1 MSETDSAGNARPF
14 SAMPKP
20 EPEEPETPAKE
31 PRLRRRFLEMPEG
44 ALGFFILWLLA
55 AAGGALIVLY
65 WPWMSGIGA
74 QESTAMNDRLAV
86 LETRIGQVASGHAE
100 KAAEASFAEERRN
113 LMALKSRVDADEAR
127 LAALESGAGGPGG
140 DPQAAA
146 RIAANEKALAALRSD
161 LDTQTKTSG
170 DMLGK
175 LGTRMDEA
183 EKRLPPADLAER
195 LDSLAPK
202 TSMSDLETRLATLET
217 RDTAGLIRRASSLLA
232 LADLMRASER
242 GEPFADEFGVLR
254 ALVPASPEVADLSR
268 YAKRSVPPAA
278 ALTQRFSRDAGAI
291 LDAERS
297 ARAQGWMERAW
308 FGMVS
313 LVSVRR
319 IGDIPGYDSE
329 ARVARAEAALRRGDL
344 ATAVFEVRRLDAP
357 ARAAAASWLKDAEA
371 RLAVDRDA
379 RALTGRIVAG
389 LSSATQHEPPPQ
401 PALPK

>member
-1 MSETDSAGNARPF
+1 MSESDSNGNARPF

-20 EPEEPETPAKE
+20 EEPESPAKE
-31 PRLRRRFLEMPEG
+31 PRARRRFLDVPEG
-44 ALGFFILWLLA
+44 GLGFFILWLLA
-55 AAGGALIVLY
+55 AAGGALIVVY
-65 WPWMSGIGA
+65 WPWVSGAGA
-74 QESTAMNDRLAV
+74 PESAAVNDRLAV

-100 KAAEASFAEERRN
+100 KAAEASFVEERRN
-113 LMALKSRVDADEAR
+113 LTALKNRVDADEAR

-170 DMLGK
+170 DALGK

-202 TSMSDLETRLATLET
+202 TSVSNLETRLSTLET

-232 LADLMRASER
+232 LADLMRTSER
-242 GEPFADEFGVLR
+242 GEPFTDEFGVLR
-254 ALVPASPEVADLSR
+254 ALVSASTEIADLSR
-268 YAKRSVPPAA
+268 YAKRGVPSTA
-278 ALTQRFSRDAGAI
+278 ALTQRFSHDANSI
-291 LDAERS
+291 LAAER
-297 ARAQGWMERAW
+297 ATRAQGWMERAW
-308 FGMVS
+308 FDIVG

-319 IGDIPGYDSE
+319 IGDIPGNDSE
-329 ARVARAEAALRRGDL
+329 AHIARAEFALQRSDL
-344 ATAVFEVRRLDAP
+344 AAAIFEVRHLDRP
-357 ARAAAASWLKDAEA
+357 ARMAAASWLKDAEA
-371 RLAVDRDA
+371 RLALDRDT
-379 RALTGRIVAG
+379 RALTDRIVAG
-389 LSSATQHEPPPQ
+389 LASATQHEPPPQ

>member
-1 MSETDSAGNARPF
+1 MSESDSAGNTRPF

-20 EPEEPETPAKE
+20 EPEEPETPAGE
-31 PRLRRRFLEMPEG
+31 SRPRRRLLDMPEG
-44 ALGFFILWLLA
+44 MLGFFILWLLA

-65 WPWMSGIGA
+65 WPWMSGAGM

-86 LETRIGQVASGHAE
+86 LETRIGQVAAGHAPQ
-100 KAAEASFAEERRN
+100 AAAASFAEGRRN
-113 LMALKSRVDADEAR
+113 LAALKGRVDADEAR
-127 LAALESGAGGPGG
+127 LTALEGGAGGPGG

-146 RIAANEKALAALRSD
+146 RIAASEKALAALRGD

-170 DMLGK
+170 DALGK
-175 LGTRMDEA
+175 LGARMDEA

-195 LDSLAPK
+195 LANLAPK
-202 TSMSDLETRLATLET
+202 TSVSDLETRLARLET

-242 GEPFADEFGVLR
+242 GEPFADELGVLR

-268 YAKRSVPPAA
+268 YAKRSVPSTA
-278 ALTQRFSRDAGAI
+278 ALTQRFSRDADAI
-291 LDAERS
+291 LAAERA
-297 ARAQGWMERAW
+297 ARAQGWIERAW
-308 FGMVS
+308 FDMMS

-319 IGDIPGYDSE
+319 IGDIPGDNTE
-329 ARVARAEAALRRGDL
+329 ARVARAEVALQRGDL
-344 ATAVFEVRRLDAP
+344 AAAVFEVRRLDAP
-357 ARAAAASWLKDAEA
+357 ARAAAVSWLKEAEA

-389 LSSATQHEPPPQ
+389 LTSTTQHEPPPQ
-401 PALPK
+401 PALPR